1 MNEPVSS
8 TSRWKISRRLQ
19 IVIVKEMHIR
29 RQLTQQ
35 RKLSPGSLSNSK
47 KNGEIIWSKPNKL
60 RAQLT
65 ITQRQGSSKRQ
76 QKPQFP
82 PDNGTR
88 PFSYYN
94 TKLQRQ
100 LDLSIVRQPSTMPM
114 SDNMILLKN
123 TLLNQ
128 VFPQTHLRCMPK
140 LLNGKRHFKWL
151 EKTSLRAKLSCYTSN
166 KPKNSRNKIYS
177 KRPKNFI

>member
-35 RKLSPGSLSNSK
+35 RKLSPELLSNSK
-47 KNGEIIWSKPNKL
+47 KNGAIIWSKPNKL
-60 RAQLT
+60 RVLLT
-65 ITQRQGSSKRQ
+65 ITQRQGSSKRR
-76 QKPQFP
+76 QKLQFLL
-82 PDNGTR
+82 DNGTR

-123 TLLNQ
+123 TLSNP
-128 VFPQTHLRCMPK
+128 VFPQMHSRCM
-140 LLNGKRHFKWL
+140 LRLVNGKKHSQWL

-177 KRPKNFI
+177 KRPKNFT